1 MKQFLIEWC
10 KNMII
15 ALVLIGYISIF
26 FAVCYLLDDNT
37 LKGAIYIFLW
47 VVFYAVTTVTCY
59 VRYFYKK

>member
-37 LKGAIYIFLW
+37 LKGGQY
-47 VVFYAVTTVTCY
+47 T
-59 VRYFYKK
+59 YFYG

>member
-26 FAVCYLLDDNT
+26 FAVYYLLDDNT

>member
-15 ALVLIGYISIF
+15 ALVIIWYISIF
-26 FAVCYLLDDNT
+26 FIVCYLLDDNT
-37 LKGAIYIFLW
+37 QRGAIYIFLW

-59 VRYFYKK
+59 VRYYKK

>member
-10 KNMII
+10 KIMII
-15 ALVLIGYISIF
+15 ALVLIWYISIF
-26 FAVCYLLDDNT
+26 FIVCYLLDDNT

-59 VRYFYKK
+59 VRYYKK

>member
-15 ALVLIGYISIF
+15 ALVMVGYISIF
-26 FAVCYLLDDNT
+26 FIVCYLLDDNT
-37 LKGAIYIFLW
+37 LKGATYIFLW

-59 VRYFYKK
+59 VRYYKK

>member
-10 KNMII
+10 KDMII
-15 ALVLIGYISIF
+15 ALVMIWYISIF
-26 FAVCYLLDDNT
+26 FMVCYLLDDNT

-59 VRYFYKK
+59 VRYYKK

>member
-15 ALVLIGYISIF
+15 ALAIIWYISIF
-26 FAVCYLLDDNT
+26 FIVCYLLDDNT
-37 LKGAIYIFLW
+37 TKGAIYIFLW

-59 VRYFYKK
+59 VRYYKK

>member
-15 ALVLIGYISIF
+15 ALVMIWYISIF
-26 FAVCYLLDDNT
+26 FMVGYLLDDNT

-59 VRYFYKK
+59 VRYYKK